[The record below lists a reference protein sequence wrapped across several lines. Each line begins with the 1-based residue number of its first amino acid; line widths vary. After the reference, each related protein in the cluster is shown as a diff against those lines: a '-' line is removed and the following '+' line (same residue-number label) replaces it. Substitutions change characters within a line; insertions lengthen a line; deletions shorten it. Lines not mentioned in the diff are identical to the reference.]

1 MSDGTIR
8 AHDLPERVRSF
19 VGTKDEVDVTEIVA
33 EAEWISLAAVE
44 ARYVTRVL
52 EHTHG
57 NKQAA
62 ARVLAVDRK
71 TLDRMIKRHD
81 IKISSAICQ
90 RHIGPAPRH
99 FDQA

>member
-19 VGTKDEVDVTEIVA
+19 VGMKDEVDVTEIVA

-52 EHTHG
+52 EAR
-57 NKQAA
+57 KQTS
-62 ARVLAVDRK
+62 RR
-71 TLDRMIKRHD
+71 
-81 IKISSAICQ
+81 
-90 RHIGPAPRH
+90 
-99 FDQA
+99 